1 MVVDVYMQSTVGWGQ
16 VGLNPQLLRVVQQ
29 LGYSS
34 PTAVQAE
41 TIPAF
46 LAGRDVIGSA
56 RTGSGKTAAFLLPII
71 QRLTKHPARKTRV
84 LILSPTRELAVQ
96 TETMLKDLAGGTGIR
111 GKESMEES
119 ECTSK
124 KEP

>member
-1 MVVDVYMQSTVGWGQ
+1 MSFQSL
-16 VGLNPQLLRVVQQ
+16 GLDPALLKAVQR
-29 LGYSS
+29 LGYTS
-34 PTAVQAE
+34 PTQVQAQG
-41 TIPAF
+41 IPAI